1 MSIIDTVLNMTDLD
15 EKLTAKMTELGVSM
29 DELKTLKSK
38 YDELNADGTITKD
51 EVIAHVKSFAA
62 EKGISTDI
70 FDKVIGMLNTGSD
83 AASDATTAAVE
94 TVSDVVDSANDAI
107 AK

>member
-29 DELKTLKSK
+29 DDLKTLKSK

-51 EVIAHVKSFAA
+51 EVIAQVKAFAA
-62 EKGISTDI
+62 EKGISTEI
-70 FDKVIGMLNTGSD
+70 IDKVIGMLNTGSD